1 MRGGDQT
8 VEVAGLAHGRSI
20 GTPLRPGNKSW
31 AALACALAL
40 CAGSAAATELSVGG
54 YVDGLAIVD
63 TGTGKRQ
70 RPQAV
75 GVVRVDGNAARWL
88 RGHLEVRGRIGG
100 PFEGG
105 QGIGV
110 YEYDQAFQNRSPAF
124 DVTEGWVEVRARRME
139 LRAGLQRVAWG
150 RLDGAPPTDVVN
162 PRDWH
167 DPFVDEN
174 EERKFGIPML
184 LGTAP
189 LPDVSALSMRS
200 LKLQLLYVPIAV
212 PPRLALAEERWF
224 PSSIAFDTNGL
235 PLGGKVRVD
244 TPIGRQDVALPP
256 NVAVDFGTQN
266 DTPARTLENGAIG
279 ARLTGSVERVD
290 WSLYHYTGP
299 ETNPDASLPVWVRA
313 RRPYTGGLG
322 LTELPAFADA
332 IPGTRPL
339 ATARLKQEHDGIH
352 MTGADFA
359 TPLGDA
365 TIRAEAAWFIDRPYL
380 RSTRSLLSRSR
391 LIRTASGKPCPILK
405 DINAGKCPLF
415 TGPQVPFPIGNI
427 FPELDSVEWGLGV
440 DYLWNGF
447 QPILQVNQI
456 VFLEHTPD
464 LLVGSPT
471 DTRFTG
477 VLRKRVL
484 EDRFELEFRGVYMI
498 EKSGWFAFPRVS
510 WDVRDDL
517 RLRVGYLWIGGSE
530 NSVIGQFKGNDEV
543 VFQARWSF

>member
-1 MRGGDQT
+1 LL
-8 VEVAGLAHGRSI
+8 AGPAR
-20 GTPLRPGNKSW
+20 
-31 AALACALAL
+31 
-40 CAGSAAATELSVGG
+40 ATDLSVGG
-54 YVDGLAIVD
+54 YVDGLAVVD

-124 DVTEGWVEVRARRME
+124 DVTEGWVEFRARRME

-150 RLDGAPPTDVVN
+150 RLDGAPPSDVVN

-184 LGTAP
+184 LGTTP
-189 LPDVSALSMRS
+189 LPDVGALSMRS

-224 PSSIAFDTNGL
+224 PSSIAFENGGGFR
-235 PLGGKVRVD
+235 LGGKVPVD
-244 TPIGRQDVALPP
+244 TGQGVVKVKLPR
-256 NVAVDFGTQN
+256 NIAVDFGTQN

-279 ARLTGSVERVD
+279 ARLTGSIERVD

-313 RRPYTGGLG
+313 RDPYVGGLST
-322 LTELPAFADA
+322 LADLAAFQLAVRD
-332 IPGTRPL
+332 TRPL

-365 TIRAEAAWFIDRPYL
+365 TVRAEAAWFIDRPYL
-380 RSTRSLLSRSR
+380 RSTRSLLTRSR
-391 LIRTASGKPCPILK
+391 LIRAASGKPCPLLR

-415 TGPQVPFPIGNI
+415 TGPQVEIPVGNI

-447 QPILQVNQI
+447 QPILQLNQI
-456 VFLEHTPD
+456 VFLESTPD
-464 LLVGSPT
+464 LLVGSPV

-484 EDRFELEFRGVYMI
+484 EERVELEFRGVYMV
-498 EKSGWFAFPRVS
+498 EKGGWFAFPRVS

-517 RLRVGYLWIGGSE
+517 RVRVGYLWIGGSE

>member
-20 GTPLRPGNKSW
+20 GRGLRPGNKTR
-31 AALACALAL
+31 ALLACALL
-40 CAGSAAATELSVGG
+40 LVAGAAGAAEVSVDG

-63 TGTGKRQ
+63 TGTGVRQ

-75 GVVRVDGNAARWL
+75 GVLRVDGNAARWL
-88 RGHLEVRGRIGG
+88 RGYLELRGRIGG

-124 DVTEGWVEVRARRME
+124 DVTEGWVELRARRAE
-139 LRAGLQRVAWG
+139 LRAGIQRVAWG

-167 DPFVDEN
+167 DPFVDDV

-184 LGTAP
+184 VGTTS
-189 LPDVSALSMRS
+189 LPDVRALSLRS

-224 PSSIAFDTNGL
+224 PSSISFDAGGV
-235 PLGGKVRVD
+235 PLGGAVAVD
-244 TPIGRQDVALPP
+244 TPIGVQRVWLPP
-256 NVAVDFGTQN
+256 EVAVDFGTQN
-266 DTPARTLENGAIG
+266 KTPARTLENGGIG
-279 ARLTGSVERVD
+279 ARLSGSVQRVD

-299 ETNPDASLPVWVRA
+299 ETNPNASLPVWVRA
-313 RRPYTGGLG
+313 RRPYTGGLA
-322 LTELPAFADA
+322 TPEELLAFAAALPD
-332 IPGTRPL
+332 TRPL
-339 ATARLKQEHDGIH
+339 ATARLTQEHDGIH

-380 RSTRSLLSRSR
+380 RSTRSLLGRNR
-391 LIRTASGKPCPILK
+391 LVRTASGKPCPILR
-405 DINAGKCPLF
+405 DVTAGTCPLF
-415 TGPQVPFPIGNI
+415 TGPQVPFDIGNI

-456 VFLEHTPD
+456 VFLEKTPD
-464 LLVGSPT
+464 LLVGDP

-477 VLRKRVL
+477 VLKKRVL
-484 EDRFELEFRGVYMI
+484 EERVELEFRGVYMV
-498 EKSGWFAFPRVS
+498 EKGGWFAFPRVS

-530 NSVIGQFKGNDEV
+530 NSIIGQFKGNDEV